1 MVRRAHYGYR
11 LRTAY
16 VKKTDAHDAF
26 VRQSKRDDRSM
37 RKMRRLQPL
46 KRIRQLR
53 LKEQRRETAAQI
65 GDRLKRSAG
74 ESLAEALVA
83 VLIMAFGALM
93 LASMVQSSTRIV
105 LTSNTGMTTVYNA
118 EAEAE
123 KFLGGSNSNP
133 GTGNISDGTVTMTGP
148 SKTSVTKIGGTKL
161 DSSGPG
167 VQIYHD
173 DYSDITAFRTTKQ
186 PGG

>member
-26 VRQSKRDDRSM
+26 VRQLKRDDRSM

-65 GDRLKRSAG
+65 GDRLKHSAG

-93 LASMVQSSTRIV
+93 LASMVQSSTRVV
-105 LTSNTGMTTVYNA
+105 LTSNTGMTKVYNA
-118 EAEAE
+118 EAEVE
-123 KFLGGSNSNP
+123 KFLGGSSN
-133 GTGNISDGTVTMTGP
+133 GNPGTVTMTGP
-148 SKTSVTKIGGTKL
+148 SNASVTQIGGTKL
-161 DSSGPG
+161 GSSGSG

-173 DYSDITAFRTTKQ
+173 DYSNITAFRTTK
-186 PGG
+186 

>member
-1 MVRRAHYGYR
+1 MPEEFRERMTG
-11 LRTAY
+11 
-16 VKKTDAHDAF
+16 
-26 VRQSKRDDRSM
+26 RDDGSM
-37 RKMRRLQPL
+37 RKMRQLQPL

-123 KFLGGSNSNP
+123 KFLSGSINSNP
-133 GTGNISDGTVTMTGP
+133 GTVTMTGP
-148 SKTSVTKIGGTKL
+148 SHTSVTQIGGTKL
-161 DSSGPG
+161 DSSGSG

-173 DYSDITAFRTTKQ
+173 DYSNITAFRTTK
-186 PGG
+186 

>member
-1 MVRRAHYGYR
+1 MQKQ
-11 LRTAY
+11 RTGGMMPEEFRERM
-16 VKKTDAHDAF
+16 TG
-26 VRQSKRDDRSM
+26 RDDGSM
-37 RKMRRLQPL
+37 RKMRQLQPM

-93 LASMVQSSTRIV
+93 LASMVQSSTRVV
-105 LTSNTGMTTVYNA
+105 LTSNTGMTKVYNA

-123 KFLGGSNSNP
+123 KFLGGSNNSNP
-133 GTGNISDGTVTMTGP
+133 GTGNISAGTVTMTGP
-148 SKTSVTKIGGTKL
+148 SNASVTQIGGTKL
-161 DSSGPG
+161 DSSGSG

-173 DYSDITAFRTTKQ
+173 GYSNITAFRTTK
-186 PGG
+186 PLGG

>member
-1 MVRRAHYGYR
+1 MVRRAHYSYR

-93 LASMVQSSTRIV
+93 LASMVQSSTRVV

-133 GTGNISDGTVTMTGP
+133 GENISVGTVTMTGP
-148 SKTSVTKIGGTKL
+148 SHTSVTQIGGTKL
-161 DSSGPG
+161 GSSGSG

-173 DYSDITAFRTTKQ
+173 DYSDITAFRTTK
-186 PGG
+186 

>member
-1 MVRRAHYGYR
+1 MVRRAHYSYR

-123 KFLGGSNSNP
+123 KFLGGSSNSNP
-133 GTGNISDGTVTMTGP
+133 GTVTMTGP
-148 SKTSVTKIGGTKL
+148 SNASVTQIGGTKL
-161 DSSGPG
+161 GSSGPG

-173 DYSDITAFRTTKQ
+173 DYSDITAFRATKR

>member
-1 MVRRAHYGYR
+1 MQKQ
-11 LRTAY
+11 RTGGMMPEEFRERM
-16 VKKTDAHDAF
+16 TG
-26 VRQSKRDDRSM
+26 RDDGSM
-37 RKMRRLQPL
+37 RKMRQLQPL

-123 KFLGGSNSNP
+123 KFLSGSINSNP
-133 GTGNISDGTVTMTGP
+133 GTVTMTGP
-148 SKTSVTKIGGTKL
+148 SHTSVTQIGGTKL
-161 DSSGPG
+161 DSSGSG

-173 DYSDITAFRTTKQ
+173 DYSNITAFRTTK
-186 PGG
+186 

>member
-1 MVRRAHYGYR
+1 MVRRAHYSYR

-53 LKEQRRETAAQI
+53 LKEQRRGTAVQI

-93 LASMVQSSTRIV
+93 LASMVQSSTRVV
-105 LTSNTGMTTVYNA
+105 LTSNTGMTKVYNA

-123 KFLGGSNSNP
+123 KFLGGSSN
-133 GTGNISDGTVTMTGP
+133 GNPGTVTMTGP
-148 SKTSVTKIGGTKL
+148 SHTSVTQIGGTKL
-161 DSSGPG
+161 GSSGSG

-173 DYSDITAFRTTKQ
+173 DYSNITAFRTTK
-186 PGG
+186 